1 MELQIDNN
9 DVMIMI
15 SNDTDS
21 NFFSFMIY
29 ELKIIMIENRIYP
42 IDYDVKKKKWY
53 DDYWLMR

>member
-42 IDYDVKKKKWY
+42 IDYDVKKKK
-53 DDYWLMR
+53 